1 MHRALERIHRQA
13 IKMDMYDYI
22 IIANENNLDLNFR
35 EKFAKYLKPEF
46 RGFGYW
52 TWKAQIIL
60 QTLHQMSDG
69 DLLQYTD
76 AGCHLNPN
84 GRKKLDEYFLKAQKS
99 ESGILAFQA
108 IPPSFHDKKI
118 KLLDLREAKW
128 CKGDLCDT
136 LEVRSNSS
144 VMNSQAIGAGVIFI
158 KKCNESIRILS
169 KWLAVYESNISLIDN
184 SKSISEDL
192 PGFVEHRHD
201 QSIFSILGKLY
212 RVETVSAYEYWYP
225 HPIFP
230 WLPDWKILKSYPIHA
245 KRDKG
250 LHWAMK
256 PYALLERA
264 FKRVRF
270 ELKKRRSF
278 D

>member
-169 KWLAVYESNISLIDN
+169 TEIGWTIYGV
-184 SKSISEDL
+184 
-192 PGFVEHRHD
+192 
-201 QSIFSILGKLY
+201 
-212 RVETVSAYEYWYP
+212 
-225 HPIFP
+225 
-230 WLPDWKILKSYPIHA
+230 
-245 KRDKG
+245 
-250 LHWAMK
+250 
-256 PYALLERA
+256 
-264 FKRVRF
+264 
-270 ELKKRRSF
+270 
-278 D
+278 